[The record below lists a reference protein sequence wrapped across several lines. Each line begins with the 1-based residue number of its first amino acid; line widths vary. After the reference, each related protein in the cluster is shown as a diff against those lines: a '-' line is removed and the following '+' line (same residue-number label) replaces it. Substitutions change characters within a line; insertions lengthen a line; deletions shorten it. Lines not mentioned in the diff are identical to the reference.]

1 MAAAARGH
9 AIADYSLAT
18 AHQAMNTE
26 MGCFLAGFDLE
37 YPLAC
42 ASAFSYA
49 YDLPGS
55 GQHLPLDFG
64 GRTNEAFAETE
75 MNRFF

>member
-1 MAAAARGH
+1 MAVAARGH
-9 AIADYSLAT
+9 AIVDYSLAT
-18 AHQAMNTE
+18 ALQAMNME
-26 MGCFLAGFDLE
+26 MGCFLAEFDLE

-64 GRTNEAFAETE
+64 DRMNEAFVETE
-75 MNRFF
+75 MDRFF